1 MLFVQRI
8 RSTGAYALLALVM
21 TALTFGQPAQA
32 QLNPFANG
40 WELQPEMSNLSFQ
53 SVKKQTVVESSSFAT
68 FEGTISQTGEAEL
81 SVLLDSVDTK
91 VDLRN
96 VRMRFLFFETFNYPK
111 ATITTQ
117 IDAAMLNDLAEV
129 RRKTI
134 PVTYTMDLHGVK
146 KAFDAD
152 VAVTLLTDD
161 LVSIASKTPI
171 SVSVADFDLTE
182 GLNKL
187 QEAANVDIIPSATV
201 SFDFVFKRNSATGG
215 SGGTTTAPAAKEELA
230 PTSVA
235 LEVEGDFDREA
246 CKGRFEILS
255 RTGNIYFA
263 SGSAR
268 LDDKSAPL
276 LNSLANIVSRCPGMV
291 IEVGGHTDSIG
302 SNATNERLSQARA
315 ASVTRYLLNQNL
327 SSDVLVSKGYGETSP
342 IASNDT
348 SEGRWKNRRIEFKVL
363 SN

>member
-1 MLFVQRI
+1 MLLTRKL
-8 RSTGAYALLALVM
+8 RTTGTYAIIAMALAL
-21 TALTFGQPAQA
+21 LTFGQSAQA
-32 QLNPFANG
+32 QLNPFSNG
-40 WELQPEMSNLSFQ
+40 WELQPEMSNLNFQ

-68 FEGTISQTGEAEL
+68 FEGTISPTGEAEL
-81 SVLLDSVDTK
+81 KVLLDSVDTK

-96 VRMRFLFFETFNYPK
+96 VRMRFLFFETFNYPE

-117 IDAAMLNDLAEV
+117 IDAAMLNDLATT
-129 RRKTI
+129 RRKTV
-134 PVTYTMDLHGVK
+134 PVTYTMDLHGVT
-146 KAFDAD
+146 KAFDAE

-161 LVSIASKTPI
+161 LVSIASKAPI
-171 SVSVADFDLTE
+171 SVSVADFDLLE
-182 GLNKL
+182 GLGKL
-187 QEAANVDIIPSATV
+187 QDAANVDIIPSATV
-201 SFDFVFKRNSATGG
+201 SFDFVFKRNSATNGT
-215 SGGTTTAPAAKEELA
+215 GGTTTEPAATEELA

-302 SNATNERLSQARA
+302 SNATNERLSEARA
-315 ASVTRYLLNQNL
+315 ASVTRYLLGQNL
-327 SSDVLVSKGYGETSP
+327 SNDVLVSKGYGETAP